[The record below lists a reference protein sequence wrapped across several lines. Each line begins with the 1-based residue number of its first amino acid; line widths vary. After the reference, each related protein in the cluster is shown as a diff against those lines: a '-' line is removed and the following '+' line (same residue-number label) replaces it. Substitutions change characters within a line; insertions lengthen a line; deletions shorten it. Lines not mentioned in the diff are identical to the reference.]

1 MKLILIAR
9 VECRQG
15 INEFQMVSP
24 LLHIGLLR
32 QGGGGEGGTKEGQRW
47 CTEKERDGKELVT
60 VAVYI
65 EET

>member
-1 MKLILIAR
+1 
-9 VECRQG
+9 
-15 INEFQMVSP
+15 MVSP

-32 QGGGGEGGTKEGQRW
+32 QGGGEGEGGTKEEQRR
-47 CTEKERDGKELVT
+47 CREKEMDGKGLVT